1 MEEEQEIKQTYLRKE
16 ILEKNYDA
24 NLFLEFLIT
33 KKGEIASDINNWTIE
48 ELKTVVSEF
57 KNTQNEVKKEN
68 ISPNSTLED
77 LPPADNQILKI
88 NSITTPL
95 CSKDSNK
102 SQNNENDDI
111 HNSLYN
117 ENGNKDWLFVNKEE
131 NERFSRYSIS
141 NYNNNNYLNPEE
153 IDCLEPDHSPFE
165 KIDKIKIIVGPP
177 KKEYES
183 TGLKGFFVK
192 SIYYSFLLENIP
204 NKKQKIKRRYTDFEW
219 LRKTLYRLFP
229 GNYIP
234 PLPLKTLNINKPEKV
249 DKYQKYL
256 QYFVDNIMDDKLFKN
271 SSIIYLFFTTENE
284 RDLVS
289 LMEKYNKVEK
299 PKCLSYFYSR
309 EGNMVLDENILKRDK
324 KKELLDIKSDISKN
338 SKILGELNTK
348 LKLLGQEMKQVCDRM
363 TEISNIFKKLYET
376 SINNS
381 EKLNY
386 CKYYSDLSLYFKEYG
401 NHEFLQMKN
410 ISEELKFHLKYIN
423 LHYTVSIE
431 ELYNTFKFQHDLYFQ
446 VAENLKQKK
455 EILYKNMEYEKW
467 ELNPEDR
474 NINISDKKLVL
485 KKMLPNDTRIVN
497 DIKKYLIYYATQLNK
512 ENIRLKDVLEKNN
525 NNNFK
530 KLKDKSKQ
538 ILNEFNGFLGLINSK
553 HDIN

>member
-1 MEEEQEIKQTYLRKE
+1 
-16 ILEKNYDA
+16 
-24 NLFLEFLIT
+24 
-33 KKGEIASDINNWTIE
+33 
-48 ELKTVVSEF
+48 
-57 KNTQNEVKKEN
+57 
-68 ISPNSTLED
+68 
-77 LPPADNQILKI
+77 
-88 NSITTPL
+88 
-95 CSKDSNK
+95 
-102 SQNNENDDI
+102 
-111 HNSLYN
+111 
-117 ENGNKDWLFVNKEE
+117 
-131 NERFSRYSIS
+131 
-141 NYNNNNYLNPEE
+141 
-153 IDCLEPDHSPFE
+153 
-165 KIDKIKIIVGPP
+165 
-177 KKEYES
+177 
-183 TGLKGFFVK
+183 
-192 SIYYSFLLENIP
+192 
-204 NKKQKIKRRYTDFEW
+204 
-219 LRKTLYRLFP
+219 
-229 GNYIP
+229 
-234 PLPLKTLNINKPEKV
+234 
-249 DKYQKYL
+249 
-256 QYFVDNIMDDKLFKN
+256 MDDKLFKN

>member
-183 TGLKGFFVK
+183 TGLKGFFIK